1 MSNKNFHSEHSGGV
15 LSRKNTKNK
24 YNFKFLLTFS
34 TLSVLLHF
42 LPISRYYHNILFSA
56 NVFSLIGFSIIIM
69 LFPLRLFIR
78 YGETFRNIIN
88 QIGLDRIIP
97 ANIYS
102 LNIIAWLLHAIP
114 VYVLW
119 KYNYS
124 LGNPI
129 GWILLYAIFACQYLG
144 ESGNWKFIRRTGRG
158 TRAGVSEDE
167 SMIIEQLYNL
177 TIMELGLVVLLTSV
191 VFIGIYMNV

>member
-1 MSNKNFHSEHSGGV
+1 MSNKNYNSELTPDGDPSTVHSEHSGGV

-24 YNFKFLLTFS
+24 YNFKFLLAFS
-34 TLSVLLHF
+34 SLSVLLHF

-69 LFPLRLFIR
+69 LFPSRLFRI

-88 QIGLDRIIP
+88 QIGLGRLIS

-102 LNIIAWLLHAIP
+102 FNIIAWLLHAIP

-119 KYNYS
+119 TYNYS

-129 GWILLYAIFACQYLG
+129 GWILLYAIFASQYLG
-144 ESGNWKFIRRTGRG
+144 EH
-158 TRAGVSEDE
+158 
-167 SMIIEQLYNL
+167 MIIEQVYNL
-177 TIMELGLVVLLTSV
+177 TIMELGLVTLATSV
-191 VFIGIYMNV
+191 VFIGIYINV